1 MATIKLSIE
10 GPGAVEATEKLV
22 SLPELSADWE
32 LKGGDHRSLTLA
44 TVVTILGMVGTG
56 VGAVG
61 SAVGVAR
68 QLYGWYQEWSQGKEE
83 TMIEKVVLQTP
94 DGTRILLEDTTPEEL
109 AELLEQL

>member
-10 GPGAVEATEKLV
+10 GPGAIEATEKLV
-22 SLPELSADWE
+22 ALPELSADWE
-32 LKGGDHRSLTLA
+32 LAGGGERSLTLA
-44 TVVTILGMVGTG
+44 TVVTILGTVGTG

-83 TMIEKVVLQTP
+83 TLIEKVVLLTP

-109 AELLEQL
+109 AELLEEL